1 MERISE
7 TLPPAFRA
15 LLPPL
20 PAIASPRFGRGGG
33 RGGGGGSGE
42 DEQGTGGGNEDE
54 DEDESG
60 NPAWMEQV
68 RT

>member
-1 MERISE
+1 VERISE

-20 PAIASPRFGRGGG
+20 PAIASPRFG

>member
-20 PAIASPRFGRGGG
+20 PAIASPRFG